1 MIFFHSDNC
10 NPWNDSKSSHLTL
23 IQKDTISASRLRFKF
38 QTPNWHTISWPQST
52 HPSIYKPI
60 IFVFDPHP
68 IFPSYHHHIITS
80 QPLDAVESDTH
91 RLHAKPH
98 GPVPRVRL
106 AVFCLQLFIHLWGVN
121 TSGWE
126 LAPDLQRFDVQPGF
140 HIESKNANKISKIY
154 IMIAM
159 IVGICTYGSLN
170 QTDFGW

>member
-1 MIFFHSDNC
+1 MILFHSDNC
-10 NPWNDSKSSHLTL
+10 NPWNDSKSSY
-23 IQKDTISASRLRFKF
+23 LRSKF
-38 QTPNWHTISWPQST
+38 QTPNWHTISWPKCWLI
-52 HPSIYKPI
+52 HHIYKPI

-68 IFPSYHHHIITS
+68 IFPSSHHHIITS

-159 IVGICTYGSLN
+159 IVGICTHGSLN
-170 QTDFGW
+170 QTAFGW